1 MPPRPHLLDDISV
14 GLGDLA
20 LHPQRVGEVE
30 LVQVG
35 AQQEVLGQRRSVAQ
49 TLRGGVGG
57 NKQSERVEPES
68 EQDVTD
74 DIIFLLTSA
83 LPVVLASVCFSTKL
97 IFNQHR
103 HKPQGFPFS
112 AAQRRTTT
120 RF

>member
-1 MPPRPHLLDDISV
+1 MAPRPHLLDDISV

-57 NKQSERVEPES
+57 DKQSERVELES

-74 DIIFLLTSA
+74 DIILCFMILFADL
-83 LPVVLASVCFSTKL
+83 SVACCVCICLFFHQTN
-97 IFNQHR
+97 I
-103 HKPQGFPFS
+103 
-112 AAQRRTTT
+112 
-120 RF
+120 